1 MEQQIFIVKLSVLEV
16 KDKMQISKIYIRSLI
31 GIITTGVVTVLVGA
45 ELPVETMAALYIAI
59 ASYVYLDK
67 DVSGEIPK

>member
-1 MEQQIFIVKLSVLEV
+1 MQLSN
-16 KDKMQISKIYIRSLI
+16 IYIRSLI
-31 GIITTGVVTVLVGA
+31 GIITAGVVTVLVGA

-67 DVSGEIPK
+67 DISGEIPK